1 MSEGKE
7 QSIEYDI
14 EWLQLITEAKNLGIE
29 IEEIR
34 AFLNNQAHR

>member
-14 EWLQLITEAKNLGIE
+14 EWIELITEAKNLGIE
-29 IEEIR
+29 MEEIR
-34 AFLNNQAHR
+34 NFFAQSNT

>member
-14 EWLQLITEAKNLGIE
+14 EWIKLIKEAKNLGIE
-29 IEEIR
+29 MEEIR
-34 AFLNNQAHR
+34 DFFAQLTT